1 VPRVNIAASFDNW
14 LELFLMDAQSF
25 RESMTDAIRYWEP
38 RRIVYNA
45 VLAAIVLACF
55 WIGYPKSKET
65 LTINQMLLVFLL
77 AVLANVA
84 YCAAYILD
92 VFAQLSG
99 FREPWRKYRWVVL
112 VVGLLFASVIT
123 RFWALAMFSA
133 YN

>member
-1 VPRVNIAASFDNW
+1 LTFASPFNNW
-14 LELFLMDAQSF
+14 LESFVMDAQSF
-25 RESMTDAIRYWEP
+25 REAMTDAIRYWEP
-38 RRIVYNA
+38 RRLIYNA

-55 WIGYPKSKET
+55 WIGYPKSKEI
-65 LTINQMLLVFLL
+65 LTINQLLLVFLL

-84 YCAAYILD
+84 YCAAYLPD

-112 VVGLLFASVIT
+112 VIGLLFAGVIA

-133 YN
+133 YNS